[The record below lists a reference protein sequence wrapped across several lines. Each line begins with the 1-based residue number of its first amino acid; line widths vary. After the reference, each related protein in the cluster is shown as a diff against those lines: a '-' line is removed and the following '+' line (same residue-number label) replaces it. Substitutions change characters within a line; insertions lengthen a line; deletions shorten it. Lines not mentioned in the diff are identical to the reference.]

1 MAGRF
6 WAWACVAW
14 AWRPAKRC
22 DALGWRMI
30 PWAGAVCDVWLRV
43 SLWFFPNPKEAMME
57 QYFNDLYR
65 DTMRLLMQMEREH
78 WVIAFGVLVV
88 VGFFCMRGFGS
99 RTSY

>member
-1 MAGRF
+1 
-6 WAWACVAW
+6 
-14 AWRPAKRC
+14 
-22 DALGWRMI
+22 
-30 PWAGAVCDVWLRV
+30 
-43 SLWFFPNPKEAMME
+43 ME